1 MTLYP
6 VMGEDRL
13 TAEELAKLRSL
24 IRVADP
30 LQTMVME
37 REFNQRA
44 NTQAVQRIELGTK
57 IITSISIIVGAVGA
71 LWWAFVQAVADK
83 VK

>member
-1 MTLYP
+1 
-6 VMGEDRL
+6 MGEDRL

-44 NTQAVQRIELGTK
+44 NTQAVQRIELGIK

>member
-1 MTLYP
+1 
-6 VMGEDRL
+6 MGEDRL